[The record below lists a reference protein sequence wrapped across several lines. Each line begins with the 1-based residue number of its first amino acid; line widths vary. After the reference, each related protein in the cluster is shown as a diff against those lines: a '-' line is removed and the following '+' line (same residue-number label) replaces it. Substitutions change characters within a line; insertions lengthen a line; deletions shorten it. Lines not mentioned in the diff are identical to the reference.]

1 MRRYL
6 GDIRALILL
15 DDVELSPDDLET
27 LADAAP
33 HCGYILAAREPYLK
47 YQGKT
52 IALKGLP
59 LADAVALVEEKLGTL
74 PARQRAVARAL
85 CEVLAGHPGAIVQA
99 VARVEIGQMSLEA
112 VARLVQTATPPETL
126 TADTVQKLKQPERQ
140 SLAILAALP
149 GLFLHTEHTAA
160 LLNIN
165 LPQADRILQNLVR
178 HGLVEQ
184 DVNQYRVTQSV
195 GQIIQRQWSITT
207 WFEPLLH
214 HFITWAELNNHTP
227 SRLLDNADVIL
238 HLLNWAQENKQWTEV
253 LTLVQLLED
262 ALALGKRWGQWEQAI
277 RWGLAA
283 GQALQ
288 SKAAV
293 AWALHQL
300 GTRAL
305 CLDQKATA
313 QKALTQALEL
323 RTEIGDATG
332 ATITR
337 HNLGILL
344 SPPPPLPPSSR
355 LPFWLA
361 AMGSLILIAAL
372 FIGGWLIWPLLVGP
386 EPTRLPIAVVPE
398 ATATATA
405 TLMPTL
411 TATPTPTNSA
421 TPTSTPTHTPP
432 STPTGTSTSTPPAT
446 HTPTNTPTPTHTT
459 TPTNTPT
466 PTSTI
471 TPTPLPQG
479 SLLTALFYDANRNGT
494 FNDNSNDRVILPEAT
509 FRIRPGSCDSENP
522 VFDETQTFIGGALFT
537 NLEAGLYC
545 VEVVGSTID
554 MSFFYDPAWD
564 EQAGEC
570 GNGTVLHFTSGD
582 EDEQG
587 QNGIFFREIPVIRD
601 QRTEDRD
608 YWFGFWCSPVVD

>member
-1 MRRYL
+1 
-6 GDIRALILL
+6 
-15 DDVELSPDDLET
+15 
-27 LADAAP
+27 
-33 HCGYILAAREPYLK
+33 
-47 YQGKT
+47 
-52 IALKGLP
+52 
-59 LADAVALVEEKLGTL
+59 
-74 PARQRAVARAL
+74 
-85 CEVLAGHPGAIVQA
+85 
-99 VARVEIGQMSLEA
+99 
-112 VARLVQTATPPETL
+112 
-126 TADTVQKLKQPERQ
+126 
-140 SLAILAALP
+140 
-149 GLFLHTEHTAA
+149 
-160 LLNIN
+160 
-165 LPQADRILQNLVR
+165 
-178 HGLVEQ
+178 
-184 DVNQYRVTQSV
+184 
-195 GQIIQRQWSITT
+195 
-207 WFEPLLH
+207 
-214 HFITWAELNNHTP
+214 
-227 SRLLDNADVIL
+227 
-238 HLLNWAQENKQWTEV
+238 
-253 LTLVQLLED
+253 
-262 ALALGKRWGQWEQAI
+262 
-277 RWGLAA
+277 
-283 GQALQ
+283 
-288 SKAAV
+288 
-293 AWALHQL
+293 
-300 GTRAL
+300 
-305 CLDQKATA
+305 
-313 QKALTQALEL
+313 
-323 RTEIGDATG
+323 
-332 ATITR
+332 
-337 HNLGILL
+337 
-344 SPPPPLPPSSR
+344 
-355 LPFWLA
+355 
-361 AMGSLILIAAL
+361 
-372 FIGGWLIWPLLVGP
+372 
-386 EPTRLPIAVVPE
+386 
-398 ATATATA
+398 
-405 TLMPTL
+405 MPTL